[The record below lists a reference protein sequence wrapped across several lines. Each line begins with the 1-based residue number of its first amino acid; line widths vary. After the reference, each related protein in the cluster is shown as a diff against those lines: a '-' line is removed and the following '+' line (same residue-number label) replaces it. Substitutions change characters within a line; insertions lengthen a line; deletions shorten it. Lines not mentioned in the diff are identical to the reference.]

1 LLSHLGFLLLLPA
14 YHAVSD
20 EQLTAE
26 QEAQLEALGRCWAK
40 AMLEG
45 IHISM
50 ELCPIVFR

>member
-1 LLSHLGFLLLLPA
+1 MMFLTVLVPLA
-14 YHAVSD
+14 VYHAVPD

-45 IHISM
+45 IHIPM